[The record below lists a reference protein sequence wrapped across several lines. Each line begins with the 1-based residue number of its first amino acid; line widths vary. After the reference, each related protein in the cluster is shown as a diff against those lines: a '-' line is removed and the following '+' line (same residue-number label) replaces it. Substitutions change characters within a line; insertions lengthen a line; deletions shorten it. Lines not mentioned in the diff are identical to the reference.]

1 LDPEEQKP
9 VPIFSRTQIVILL
22 VLACALAAGL
32 FLFKHRRMTGAQDI
46 TLVAGSEAAYELKVD
61 INSATWQEI
70 ALIPGVG
77 QKRAQAIVAY
87 REKNGPFRSA
97 EDLTRVSGVGRE
109 TAADI
114 ARYARLREA
123 SD

>member
-1 LDPEEQKP
+1 
-9 VPIFSRTQIVILL
+9 
-22 VLACALAAGL
+22 
-32 FLFKHRRMTGAQDI
+32 MTGAQDI